1 MSLDLDRRRDEL
13 VALRTRL
20 RTVVEDMAA
29 GEDTGEINTAAGDQH
44 LADHASAMLDR
55 EVDATLEENAEEIVR
70 EIDAA
75 LARIDAGTYGSC
87 AVCGKAIPEGRLD
100 AIPYATLCV
109 EDKRA
114 AERA

>member
-70 EIDAA
+70 EIDA
-75 LARIDAGTYGSC
+75 GTYGSC